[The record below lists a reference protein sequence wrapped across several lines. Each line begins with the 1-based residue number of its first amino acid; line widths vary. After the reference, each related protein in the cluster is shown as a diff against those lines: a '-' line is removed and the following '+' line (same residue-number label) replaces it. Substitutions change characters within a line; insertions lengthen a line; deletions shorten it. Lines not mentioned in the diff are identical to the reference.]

1 LIRQRSSHRL
11 LDRVFGILFPALLL
25 LLLNGCTGLGYYG
38 QLASGQLRL
47 LQAREPI
54 DRVIADPSRDPGL
67 RAHLAQARE
76 ARAFASTHLHLPDN
90 PSYRLYADIGR
101 PFVVWNV
108 FATPEFSMAPHT
120 HCFPIAGC
128 VAYRGYYSQSAARG
142 EAALQ
147 RLQGMDVSIGGVEAY
162 STLGWFNDP
171 ILSSML
177 HWGDERLATLIFHEL
192 AHQRVYVKDD
202 TEFNESFATFVE
214 QEGTRQWR
222 AHRGLAP
229 DDGNKARQRD
239 QFIQL
244 VLDTRQRLEN
254 LYTLPLPPEQMRR
267 RKAAEFERL
276 RADYEQMRD
285 TQWAGDKRYDAW
297 VYAPLNNARLLPFG
311 LYDQWVPA
319 FAVLFNR
326 EGGDWLGFYAAVEK
340 LGRLPIDE
348 RKAALKALATSQSA
362 RPFTTRTRP
371 VSRAWVEGKRRYGCL
386 PLASS

>member
-1 LIRQRSSHRL
+1 L
-11 LDRVFGILFPALLL
+11 RVLFPGVLF
-25 LLLNGCTGLGYYG
+25 LLLNGCSSVSYYS
-38 QLASGQLRL
+38 QLASGQLQL
-47 LQAREPI
+47 LRAREPVSS
-54 DRVIADPSRDPGL
+54 VIADPQRDQKL
-67 RAHLAQARE
+67 RAHLAQSQKART
-76 ARAFASTHLHLPDN
+76 FASQQLHLPDN
-90 PSYRLYADIGR
+90 QSYRLYADIGR

-108 FATPEFSMAPHT
+108 FVTPEFSLKPQN

-171 ILSSML
+171 IMNSMMG
-177 HWGDERLATLIFHEL
+177 WGDERLATLIFHEL

-222 AHRGLAP
+222 AFRSLPP
-229 DDGNKARQRD
+229 DNGAEAQRRD

-244 VLDTRQRLEN
+244 VLDSRTRLEK
-254 LYTLPLPPEQMRR
+254 LYAQPLPAEQMRQ

-276 RADYEQMRD
+276 RGEYRLLRD
-285 TQWAGDKRYDAW
+285 SQWAGDKRYDAW
-297 VYAPLNNARLLPFG
+297 INAPMNNARLLPFG

-319 FAVLFNR
+319 FSALFQK
-326 EGGDWLGFYAAVEK
+326 EGRDWVKFYAAAQK
-340 LGRLPIDE
+340 LGVLPVDE
-348 RKAALKALATSQSA
+348 RKVALKVLSESKNI
-362 RPFTTRTRP
+362 
-371 VSRAWVEGKRRYGCL
+371 SG
-386 PLASS
+386 